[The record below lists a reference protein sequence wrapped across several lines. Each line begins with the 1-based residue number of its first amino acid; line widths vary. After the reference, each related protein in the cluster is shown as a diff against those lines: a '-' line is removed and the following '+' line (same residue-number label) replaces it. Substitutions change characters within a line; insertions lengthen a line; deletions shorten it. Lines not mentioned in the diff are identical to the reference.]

1 MKMVILN
8 NGLQKLR
15 DLHYD
20 DVTEVDFGDDGSA
33 VAVTQTGVQSEIS
46 GATGLSITK
55 TKGSY
60 SNQFTAELDSS
71 TATGNTVRE
80 NSLGNGTI
88 SYDRSVQPGVA
99 HTANDSIIVIKGY
112 VYERSQ

>member
-33 VAVTQTGVQSEIS
+33 VVVTQTGVQSEIS

-55 TKGSY
+55 TKGSF

-71 TATGNTVRE
+71 MATGTVRE
-80 NSLGNGTI
+80 NSYGNGTI